1 MSRKLIKSTAIV
13 SFMTFLSRILGLIRD
28 VVVAR
33 FFGAGAG
40 TDAFFVAFKIPN
52 FFRRLTAEASFA
64 YAFVPVL
71 TEYKTKRDHAAVQ
84 ELVDRVAGAMASVL
98 FLMTLIGVVASPVLI
113 GIFAPA
119 WIHQPQKFDLA
130 STMLML
136 TFPYLFFISLTALA
150 GGILNAYNKFAV
162 PAFTPVLLNLSL
174 IGAAVGLSPH
184 MPKPALSLAV
194 GVFLA
199 GVVQLAFQVPYL
211 VKIKLLPKP
220 RWYRRRAG
228 HQGPLHRLAAAAGLC
243 FSYYKEKNRLAASAD
258 HSGLDRLASR
268 LAAALGSLLFLL
280 SLVMLVLIPLGY
292 VVFGTAWLQS
302 AQPLGWLPVA
312 VVTCLPWL
320 VLLGLGLLTG
330 LVQRRLRRFFWPVMF
345 PALLYSLLLGYVIWL
360 APQVKS
366 SYWVLFTGVFAALLI
381 GLGSQVPGLMK
392 QGVLPKPEHEGF
404 RRILK
409 LMVPTLFSSSAM
421 QISLLIDTWLASA
434 LITGSVSWL
443 YFSDRLV
450 EFPLGVFGIA
460 IATVILPNLSK
471 SHAQQS
477 HENFQHTLDWA
488 IRWVM
493 MIGIPSTVGLFV
505 LSGPL
510 ITTIFYRGAFTAEH
524 VTMTTWALMAYS
536 IGLMGFILVKVLSPG
551 FYSRQDSKTPMI
563 AAFWALGIK
572 VLLSLLFLYLLIF
585 VFEVKAAHVGLALAT
600 ALGATIN
607 ASLLYLILRRREIYR
622 ISRAALVDALRI
634 ALSAALMGVFI
645 YSMSPPVEAWLKM
658 GLWTRI
664 LELSLL
670 VFPAIVLFFV
680 AVVVLGARPWRWK
693 SGMH

>member
-1 MSRKLIKSTAIV
+1 
-13 SFMTFLSRILGLIRD
+13 MTFLSRILGLVRD

-71 TEYKTKRDHAAVQ
+71 TEYKTRRDHTAVQ

-119 WIHQPQKFDLA
+119 WINQPQKFSLA

-174 IGAAVGLSPH
+174 ISAAVWLSPH

-211 VKIKLLPKP
+211 IRINLLPRP
-220 RWYRRRAG
+220 RWYRRDAG
-228 HQGPLHRLAAAAGLC
+228 RRGLLRRVAAAAALCFGYYREKRRLAAAADRQGL
-243 FSYYKEKNRLAASAD
+243 ERLGTRLAVA
-258 HSGLDRLASR
+258 LA
-268 LAAALGSLLFLL
+268 GLLFLL
-280 SLVMLVLIPLGY
+280 SLAMLPLLPVIHVLS
-292 VVFGTAWLQS
+292 GTAWLQ
-302 AQPLGWLPVA
+302 AGEPLAWLPVA
-312 VVTCLPWL
+312 LYTCAPWL
-320 VLLGLGLLTG
+320 TLLGVALLAGLL
-330 LVQRRLRRFFWPVMF
+330 QRRVSRFFWSVVL
-345 PALLYSLLLGYVIWL
+345 PALIYVALLAYVVWL
-360 APQVKS
+360 APQLEAAQT
-366 SYWVLFTGVFAALLI
+366 VLFTGMAAALLI
-381 GLGSQVPGLMK
+381 GLGIQVPALMK
-392 QGVLPKPEHEGF
+392 HGVLPKPQHEGF

-471 SHAQQS
+471 SHAQRS
-477 HENFQHTLDWA
+477 DENFQATLDWA
-488 IRWVM
+488 LRWVM

-505 LSGPL
+505 LAGPL

-563 AAFWALGIK
+563 AAFWALGSK
-572 VLLSLLFLYLLIF
+572 VLLSLLFLYLLIY
-585 VFEVKAAHVGLALAT
+585 VFEVSAAHVGLALAT

-607 ASLLYLILRRREIYR
+607 ATLLYLILRRRRIYR

-634 ALSAALMGVFI
+634 GLSAALMGAFI
-645 YSMSPPVEAWLKM
+645 YSMSPPVDAWLKM
-658 GLWTRI
+658 GLWARI
-664 LELSLL
+664 FELGIL
-670 VFPAIVLFFV
+670 VVPAILLFFV
-680 AVVVLGARPWRWK
+680 AVVVFGARPWRWK